1 MPSGGGCLRFFLI
14 FLSLKKIRHLPHYV
28 VNLFTRSHQPKH
40 TQTNSIHRRLQTM
53 TNGKWLIGCE
63 ESGRVRDAL
72 RAVGVDAWSCDLLP
86 CTENPSKYH
95 IQDDLLKVIKSEKWA
110 AIIAFPPCTHLA
122 ISGSKYFAEKIAD
135 GRQGAAIDFVEQ
147 IWDAD
152 CSYIAI
158 ENPVGVLSTKSKLGK
173 ATQYIQPYWF
183 GEKQR
188 KKTGLWLKGFPK
200 LVPTDMVDIS
210 KVSEKELNKLY
221 LLAPSPT
228 RALER
233 SKTFHGIANAI
244 ASQWKEVV

>member
-1 MPSGGGCLRFFLI
+1 
-14 FLSLKKIRHLPHYV
+14 
-28 VNLFTRSHQPKH
+28 
-40 TQTNSIHRRLQTM
+40 M

-122 ISGSKYFAEKIAD
+122 ISGAKYFEEKRKS
-135 GRQGAAIDFVEQ
+135 GVQQKAIKFVEA
-147 IWDAD
+147 IWNAD
-152 CSYIAI
+152 CPYIAI

-173 ATQYIQPYWF
+173 PYYIQPYWF
-183 GEKQR
+183 GDKHR
-188 KKTGLWLKGFPK
+188 KKTGIWSKGLPK
-200 LVPTDMVDIS
+200 LVPTNMLDIS
-210 KVSEKELNKLY
+210 KISDKELNKLY

-228 RALER
+228 RALMR
-233 SKTFHGIANAI
+233 SKTPHGLAQAI
-244 ASQWKEVV
+244 AEQFGGTF

>member
-1 MPSGGGCLRFFLI
+1 M
-14 FLSLKKIRHLPHYV
+14 KI
-28 VNLFTRSHQPKH
+28 
-40 TQTNSIHRRLQTM
+40 
-53 TNGKWLIGCE
+53 LIGCE
-63 ESGRVRDAL
+63 ESGRVREAF
-72 RAVGVDAWSCDLLP
+72 RGVGHDAWSCDLLP

-95 IQDDLLKVIKSEKWA
+95 IQDDLLKVIKSEKWDM
-110 AIIAFPPCTHLA
+110 IIAFPPCTHLA

-152 CSYIAI
+152 CPYIAI

-173 ATQYIQPYWF
+173 ASQYIEPFWF

-200 LVPTDMVDIS
+200 LVPTDMIDIS
-210 KVSEKELNKLY
+210 KVSKKELNKLY

-228 RALER
+228 RALVR
-233 SKTFHGIANAI
+233 SKTFHGVANAM
-244 ASQWKEVV
+244 ASQWGGLV

>member
-1 MPSGGGCLRFFLI
+1 MLFLHVHIWRF
-14 FLSLKKIRHLPHYV
+14 
-28 VNLFTRSHQPKH
+28 
-40 TQTNSIHRRLQTM
+40 
-53 TNGKWLIGCE
+53 
-63 ESGRVRDAL
+63 
-72 RAVGVDAWSCDLLP
+72 RAV
-86 CTENPSKYH
+86 N
-95 IQDDLLKVIKSEKWA
+95 ILLK
-110 AIIAFPPCTHLA
+110 
-122 ISGSKYFAEKIAD
+122 KIAD

-233 SKTFHGIANAI
+233 SKTFHGIANAM
-244 ASQWKEVV
+244 AKQWGSL

>member
-1 MPSGGGCLRFFLI
+1 
-14 FLSLKKIRHLPHYV
+14 
-28 VNLFTRSHQPKH
+28 
-40 TQTNSIHRRLQTM
+40 M

-95 IQDDLLKVIKSEKWA
+95 IQDDLLKVIKSEKWE

-122 ISGSKYFAEKIAD
+122 ISGAKYFEEKRKS
-135 GRQGAAIDFVEQ
+135 GVQQEAIKFVES

-152 CSYIAI
+152 CPKIAI
-158 ENPVGVLSTKSKLGK
+158 ENPVGILSTQSKLGK
-173 ATQYIQPYWF
+173 ASQYIQPYWF

-200 LVPTDMVDIS
+200 LVPTDMIDIS

-233 SKTFHGIANAI
+233 SKTFHGVANAM
-244 ASQWKEVV
+244 ASQWGGLV

>member
-1 MPSGGGCLRFFLI
+1 
-14 FLSLKKIRHLPHYV
+14 
-28 VNLFTRSHQPKH
+28 
-40 TQTNSIHRRLQTM
+40 M

-95 IQDDLLKVIKSEKWA
+95 IQDDLLKVIKSEKWQ

-122 ISGSKYFAEKIAD
+122 ISGAKYFEEKRKS
-135 GRQGAAIDFVEQ
+135 GVQQEAIKFVES
-147 IWDAD
+147 IWETD
-152 CSYIAI
+152 CKVAI
-158 ENPVGVLSTKSKLGK
+158 ENPVGILSTQSKLGK

-210 KVSEKELNKLY
+210 KLSKKQINEHAKDYVWGVKNPERAGNKYLIKPVKKPTKEKK
-221 LLAPSPT
+221 
-228 RALER
+228 
-233 SKTFHGIANAI
+233 ANG
-244 ASQWKEVV
+244 

>member
-1 MPSGGGCLRFFLI
+1 MPSGGGYLKFFTNI
-14 FLSLKKIRHLPHYV
+14 FILKKIRHLPHYV
-28 VNLFTRSHQPKH
+28 VIYLQRSNQPKH

-95 IQDDLLKVIKSEKWA
+95 IQDDLLKVIKSEKWD

-135 GRQGAAIDFVEQ
+135 GRQQAAIDFVEA
-147 IWDAD
+147 IWDTD
-152 CSYIAI
+152 CKVAI
-158 ENPVGVLSTKSKLGK
+158 ENPVGILSTQSKLGK

-200 LVPTDMVDIS
+200 LVPTNKIDIS
-210 KVSEKELNKLY
+210 TLTKKQLNKLY
-221 LLAPSPT
+221 YLAPSPT

-233 SKTFHGIANAI
+233 SKTPHGLALAI
-244 ASQWKEVV
+244 SQQWGSL